1 MGKRFLEKGCMV
13 WLVVFG
19 VGLWST
25 AVAQEKKVLEVKA
38 ASVNGSIITMK
49 QLDRELTQIQ
59 QRLAGQGK
67 TLTDSEL
74 AAIKKDL
81 LESLINREL
90 IYQESRRQKISAKES
105 EVAEQFDGLK
115 KRFPGETEFNQALQQ
130 MNISETEIKKQI
142 RQELELKAFID
153 QNYSRKI
160 SIPEPEV
167 RAYYDS
173 HPDFFKQP
181 EKVRASHIL
190 IKVDPQA
197 DNSQKGEARQQLEQ
211 IQQKLDAGE
220 DFGALAKAFS
230 QGPSSSRNGDL
241 GYFGHG
247 QMVKPFEDAAFALK
261 PGEVSGI
268 VETNFGYHL
277 IKIFD
282 KKPEAMAAFDQAKGK
297 IEQHLKQDKIRKE
310 IGELIEKLKQKA
322 DVKKYL

>member
-1 MGKRFLEKGCMV
+1 MGRRILKKSCIV
-13 WLVVFG
+13 WLVLFG
-19 VGLWST
+19 AGLWST

-38 ASVNGSIITMK
+38 ASVNGTIITMK
-49 QLDRELTQIQ
+49 QLERELAQIQ
-59 QRLAGQGK
+59 QRLTSQGK
-67 TLTDSEL
+67 DLNDSEL
-74 AAIKKDL
+74 AEIKKDL

-90 IYQESRRQKISAKES
+90 IYQESRRQKISATES

-115 KRFPGETEFNQALQQ
+115 KRFPGEAEFNHALKS

-153 QNYSRKI
+153 KNYSQKI
-160 SIPEPEV
+160 SVPEPEV

-190 IKVDPQA
+190 IKVNPQA
-197 DNSQKGEARQQLEQ
+197 DNPQKAEARQQLEQ
-211 IQQKLDAGE
+211 IQQKLAAGE

-261 PGEVSGI
+261 PGEVSDI
-268 VETNFGYHL
+268 VETSFGYHL
-277 IKIFD
+277 IKVFD
-282 KKPEAMAAFDQAKGK
+282 KKPETLTAFDQAKSK

-310 IGELIEKLKQKA
+310 IGELIEKLRQKA
-322 DVKKYL
+322 AVQKFQ